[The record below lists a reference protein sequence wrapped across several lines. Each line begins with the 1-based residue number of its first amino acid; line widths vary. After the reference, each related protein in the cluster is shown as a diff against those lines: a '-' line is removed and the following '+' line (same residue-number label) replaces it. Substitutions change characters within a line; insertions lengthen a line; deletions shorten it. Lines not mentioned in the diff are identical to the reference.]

1 MKKPAAD
8 LCTFDS
14 EAPCTQ
20 CPNHLQIFCKPDASK
35 VIVSHLLESSFLVIA
50 GFGLWMTGLMLGSWL
65 PVVIFAVFSALFFL
79 VIQSRITCSHCPYY
93 AEDRRFLHCTE
104 NHFTPKIWRYHPEPI
119 TRWEKAGT
127 TIGFAALAAYPL
139 LFEFYAIFQAVRLP
153 LLTLAG
159 LVGIFLATIFTL
171 ALFYV
176 TFFLLYCPHCV
187 NFSCAFNKVPKQYVE
202 EYLRRNPV
210 IAEAWKTAGN
220 SHERKH

>member
-1 MKKPAAD
+1 MKDQTVP
-8 LCTFDS
+8 LCTFNPN
-14 EAPCTQ
+14 APCET
-20 CPNHLQIFCKPDASK
+20 CPNHLQIFCKPDTSK
-35 VIVSHLLESSFLVIA
+35 VAVSHLLESSFLIMA
-50 GFGLWMTGLMLGSWL
+50 GFGLWMTGLVLGSWL
-65 PVVIFAVFSALFFL
+65 PLAGFAVFSALFFL

-139 LFEFYAIFQAVRLP
+139 LFELYAVYRALGLP
-153 LLTLAG
+153 LLAIAG
-159 LVGIFLATIFTL
+159 LVGILLATMVTL

-176 TFFLLYCPHCV
+176 TFLKLYCPHCV
-187 NFSCAFNKVPKQYVE
+187 NFSCAFNKVPTQYVE

-210 IAEAWKTAGN
+210 IAEAWKKTGKTPG
-220 SHERKH
+220 SK